1 MDLTNSRG
9 KSNKGRKREKSKES
23 LFDSRFVTLIKKK
36 RNALP
41 QKNKKKIIP
50 CIQKKR
56 KNTMNDNISEYIDYL
71 TLLHL

>member
-41 QKNKKKIIP
+41 QKNKKKNHP
-50 CIQKKR
+50 MHTKEKK
-56 KNTMNDNISEYIDYL
+56 KYNE
-71 TLLHL
+71 